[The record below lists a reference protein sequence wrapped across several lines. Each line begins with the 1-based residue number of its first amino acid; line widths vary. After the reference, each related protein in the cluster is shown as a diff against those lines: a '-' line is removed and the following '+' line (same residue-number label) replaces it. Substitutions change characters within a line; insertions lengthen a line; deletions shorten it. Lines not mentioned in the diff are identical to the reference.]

1 MNTSLSSI
9 TDFFNCFN
17 LPIAILDNNFSMIY
31 SRCYGR
37 KEKNLFNELNI
48 VEDLKKLNFKPSSV
62 QLSYKDDLSITT
74 ILFYD
79 NKKPMFLI
87 IGPYKLTNSD
97 ANFVT
102 NPECL
107 YHLTSL
113 ITNILNINSTNITSP
128 IVSRAIDYIEENYA
142 DSITMDDICSEFNI
156 NKCYFCCVFKNKTGT
171 TFVNYLNNYRVEKS
185 KELLQNSSLSLL
197 DISVA
202 VGFNNQS
209 YYSTIFKKFVD
220 MTPLEYRY
228 NFSK

>member
-1 MNTSLSSI
+1 MNTSLSTI

-17 LPIAILDNNFSMIY
+17 LPISILDNNFSMVY
-31 SRCYGR
+31 SRSYTE
-37 KEKNLFNELNI
+37 KENELLKDLNI

-62 QLSYKDDLSITT
+62 KLDYKDDISITT

-79 NKKPMFLI
+79 NKKPMFLL
-87 IGPYKLTNSD
+87 IGPYNSTNSD
-97 ANFVT
+97 ANFLI

-107 YHLTSL
+107 YHFTSL
-113 ITNILNINSTNITSP
+113 ITNILNINSPNITSP
-128 IVSRAIDYIEENYA
+128 IVSRSIEYIEENYA
-142 DSITMDDICSEFNI
+142 NSITMDDICAEFNI
-156 NKCYFCCVFKNKTGT
+156 NKCYFCCLFKNKTGT
-171 TFVNYLNNYRVEKS
+171 TFINYLNNYRIEKS
-185 KELLQNSSLSLL
+185 KELLINTTLPLL
-197 DISVA
+197 DISMS

>member
-1 MNTSLSSI
+1 MSTSLSSI
-9 TDFFNCFN
+9 TDFFNFFN
-17 LPIAILDNNFSMIY
+17 LPISILDNNFSIIY
-31 SRCYGR
+31 KRCYEE
-37 KEKNLFNELNI
+37 KEQQLFYELNI
-48 VEDLKKLNFKPSSV
+48 SEDLKNLNFKPSRI
-62 QLSYKDDLSITT
+62 QLDYEDDITITT

-79 NKKPMFLI
+79 NKKPMFLV
-87 IGPYKLTNSD
+87 IGPYKSTDTN

-102 NPECL
+102 NSDYL

-113 ITNILNINSTNITSP
+113 ITNILNINSANITSP
-128 IVSRAIDYIEENYA
+128 VVSRAIDYIEEKYS

-156 NKCYFCCVFKNKTGT
+156 NKCYFCSVFKNKTGT

-185 KELLQNSSLSLL
+185 KELLQSTSLSLL
-197 DISVA
+197 DISIA